1 MEFNCKQFSLNHT
14 KSSMK
19 IGTDAILL
27 SALTNI
33 KNPNNILDIGTGCGI
48 IALCMAQKYQYAK
61 ITAIDIDRNSI
72 EEAKEN
78 FKKSKYSSQLTAK
91 EIDINTYSK
100 TQEEKYDLIITNPP
114 YFISSLESSN
124 EKRNKARHTKS
135 LNFQDLIQST
145 ENLLSQEGI
154 LSLILPTKESQI
166 FEQMAKEKY
175 FQTIYKANI
184 YSKID
189 KQCERVVLHLQR
201 KQENNSITN
210 KHIIIPSEE
219 TIILRNPDNSLTDN
233 YKNLVNE
240 YLI

>member
-27 SALTNI
+27 SALTTI
-33 KNPNNILDIGTGCGI
+33 QNPNNILDIGTGCGI
-48 IALCMAQKYQYAK
+48 IALCMAQKYQYSQ
-61 ITAIDIDRNSI
+61 ITAIDIDQNSI

-78 FKKSKYSSQLTAK
+78 FKKSKYSSQLIAK
-91 EIDINTYSK
+91 EIDINTYAK

-145 ENLLSQEGI
+145 EKLLSQEGI
-154 LSLILPTKESQI
+154 ISLILPTKESQI
-166 FEQMAKEKY
+166 FEQMAQE
-175 FQTIYKANI
+175 FFFRTIYKANI
-184 YSKID
+184 YSKLE

-201 KQENNSITN
+201 KQETN
-210 KHIIIPSEE
+210 PKVNKNGQILSEE
-219 TIILRNPDNSLTDN
+219 TIILRNPDNSLTQT
-233 YKNLVNE
+233 YKNLVKD

>member
-27 SALTNI
+27 SSLTTI
-33 KNPNNILDIGTGCGI
+33 QNPDKILDIGTGCGI
-48 IALCMAQKYQYAK
+48 IALCMAQKYQNAQ
-61 ITAIDIDRNSI
+61 ITAVDIDQNSI
-72 EEAKEN
+72 EEAKDN
-78 FKKSKYSSQLTAK
+78 FRKSKYASQLMAK
-91 EIDINTYSK
+91 EIDINTYAK
-100 TQEEKYDLIITNPP
+100 TQEERYDLIITNPP

-145 ENLLSQEGI
+145 EKLLSQEGI
-154 LSLILPTKESQI
+154 LSIILPTIESQI
-166 FEQMAKEKY
+166 FELIAQEKC

-184 YSKID
+184 YSKLE

-201 KQENNSITN
+201 KQENNPKGN
-210 KHIIIPSEE
+210 KNVQILLEE
-219 TIILRNPDNSLTDN
+219 TIILRNPDNSLTQT
-233 YKNLVNE
+233 YTNLVKE
-240 YLI
+240 YLL